1 MNRIIREYKKEA
13 LVFLLLFIA
22 YTMWMHALFINEQA
36 TSYYS
41 GSSYRLESNPITVNE
56 FNQINAKVN
65 EGKSS
70 AKNIMGWF
78 QINDETITDDRD
90 ISISFD
96 VIYVFGNVPYESGAT
111 AEYSCAISSDKA
123 YELWNSYNVEGEYVR
138 IGNVKYKVLSV
149 LHGMSDIIVV
159 NANGQSALRDAEI
172 TALEVEIHEDDF
184 WSPEV
189 FEYENFIDSDII
201 VSYTEITG
209 ILSSVALLPA
219 YGIFLAALAKLVF
232 EIIQNRKNMP
242 YVFILSAIGI
252 IWIIINVKIF
262 QLNFYIPESMIPDKW
277 SNFGFWTGKINN
289 FKGYLRDI
297 ALMKSYYP
305 DLLIKSM
312 VDSILIYSVLST
324 VIFLFSTRM
333 FEIRTENKLIVTE
346 LVIIIISFLS
356 FLVSYTNN
364 IAAKTSNIYWMG
376 IPGYILIN
384 YVVNNL
390 NIKYKS
396 FKDVIKCLQ

>member
-22 YTMWMHALFINEQA
+22 YTMWMYALFINEQV
-36 TSYYS
+36 TSCYS
-41 GSSYRLESNPITVNE
+41 GLSYRLESNPIKVNE
-56 FNQINAKVN
+56 FNQINEKVN

-78 QINDETITDDRD
+78 QINDETITDDRN
-90 ISISFD
+90 ISISSD
-96 VIYVFGNVPYESGAT
+96 VIYVFGNVPYELGVT
-111 AEYSCAISSDKA
+111 AEYSCSISSDKA

-149 LHGMSDIIVV
+149 LHGMSDIIIV

-189 FEYENFIDSDII
+189 FEYENFIESDII

-232 EIIQNRKNMP
+232 KIIQNRKNMP
-242 YVFILSAIGI
+242 YIFILSAIGL

-289 FKGYLRDI
+289 FQGYLRDI

-305 DLLIKSM
+305 DLHIKTM
-312 VDSILIYSVLST
+312 ADSILIYSVLSA
-324 VIFLFSTRM
+324 VIFLFSARM
-333 FEIRTENKLIVTE
+333 LEIRTENKLFVTE
-346 LVIIIISFLS
+346 LVIIMISSLS
-356 FLVSYTNN
+356 FAVSYTNN

-376 IPGYILIN
+376 IHGYILIN

>member
-22 YTMWMHALFINEQA
+22 YTMWMYALFINEQL

-41 GSSYRLESNPITVNE
+41 GSSYRLESNPIKVNE

-70 AKNIMGWF
+70 AKNITGWF

-90 ISISFD
+90 ISISSD
-96 VIYVFGNVPYESGAT
+96 VIYVFGNVPYELGVT

-149 LHGMSDIIVV
+149 LHGMSDIIIV
-159 NANGQSALRDAEI
+159 NANGQSSLRDAEI
-172 TALEVEIHEDDF
+172 AALEVEIHEDDF

-189 FEYENFIDSDII
+189 FEYENFIESDII

-219 YGIFLAALAKLVF
+219 YGIFLAALAKLIF

-242 YVFILSAIGI
+242 YIFILSAIGL
-252 IWIIINVKIF
+252 IWIIVNVKIF

-305 DLLIKSM
+305 DLHIKAM
-312 VDSILIYSVLST
+312 ADSILIYSVLSA
-324 VIFLFSTRM
+324 VIFLFSARM
-333 FEIRTENKLIVTE
+333 LEIGTENKLIVTE
-346 LVIIIISFLS
+346 LVIIIISLLS
-356 FLVSYTNN
+356 FFVSYTNN

>member
-1 MNRIIREYKKEA
+1 MNRIIRKYKKEA

-22 YTMWMHALFINEQA
+22 HTMWMYALFINEQV

-41 GSSYRLESNPITVNE
+41 GSSYRLESNPIKVNE

-70 AKNIMGWF
+70 AKNITGWF
-78 QINDETITDDRD
+78 QINDETITDDRN
-90 ISISFD
+90 ISISSD
-96 VIYVFGNVPYESGAT
+96 VIYVFGNVPYELGAT

-149 LHGMSDIIVV
+149 LHGMSDIIIV
-159 NANGQSALRDAEI
+159 NANGQSALKDAEI

-189 FEYENFIDSDII
+189 FEYENFIESDII
-201 VSYTEITG
+201 VSYTKITG

-219 YGIFLAALAKLVF
+219 YGIFLAALSKLVF

-242 YVFILSAIGI
+242 YIFILSAIGL

-277 SNFGFWTGKINN
+277 SNFGFWTSKINS
-289 FKGYLRDI
+289 FREYLRDV

-305 DLLIKSM
+305 DLHIKTM
-312 VDSILIYSVLST
+312 TDSILIYSVLSAA
-324 VIFLFSTRM
+324 IFLFSARM
-333 FEIRTENKLIVTE
+333 LEIRTENKLIVTE
-346 LVIIIISFLS
+346 LVIIIILLLS
-356 FLVSYTNN
+356 FAVSYINN
-364 IAAKTSNIYWMG
+364 IVVKTSNIYWMV

>member
-13 LVFLLLFIA
+13 LIFLLLFIA
-22 YTMWMHALFINEQA
+22 YTMWMYALFINEQV
-36 TSYYS
+36 TSCYS
-41 GSSYRLESNPITVNE
+41 GSSYRLESNPIKVNE
-56 FNQINAKVN
+56 FNQINEKVN

-70 AKNIMGWF
+70 AKNITGWF
-78 QINDETITDDRD
+78 QINNETITDDRD
-90 ISISFD
+90 ISISSD
-96 VIYVFGNVPYESGAT
+96 VIYVFGNVPYELGVTS
-111 AEYSCAISSDKA
+111 EYSCAISSDKA

-149 LHGMSDIIVV
+149 LHGMSDIIIV

-172 TALEVEIHEDDF
+172 TALEVEINEDDF

-189 FEYENFIDSDII
+189 FEYENFIESDII

-209 ILSSVALLPA
+209 ILSSVSLLPA

-232 EIIQNRKNMP
+232 EIIQNRKNIP
-242 YVFILSAIGI
+242 YIFILSAIGL

-277 SNFGFWTGKINN
+277 SNFGFWTSKINS
-289 FKGYLRDI
+289 FRGYLRDV

-305 DLLIKSM
+305 DLHIKSM
-312 VDSILIYSVLST
+312 TDSILIYSVLSA
-324 VIFLFSTRM
+324 VIFLFSARM
-333 FEIRTENKLIVTE
+333 LKIRTENKLIVTE
-346 LVIIIISFLS
+346 LVIIIISLLS
-356 FLVSYTNN
+356 FLVSYINN

>member
-1 MNRIIREYKKEA
+1 M
-13 LVFLLLFIA
+13 
-22 YTMWMHALFINEQA
+22 
-36 TSYYS
+36 
-41 GSSYRLESNPITVNE
+41 
-56 FNQINAKVN
+56 
-65 EGKSS
+65 
-70 AKNIMGWF
+70 
-78 QINDETITDDRD
+78 
-90 ISISFD
+90 
-96 VIYVFGNVPYESGAT
+96 
-111 AEYSCAISSDKA
+111 
-123 YELWNSYNVEGEYVR
+123 EGEYVQ
-138 IGNVKYKVLSV
+138 ISNVKYKVLSV
-149 LHGMSDIIVV
+149 LHGMSDIIIV
-159 NANGQSALRDAEI
+159 NANGQSALRDAKI

-189 FEYENFIDSDII
+189 FEYENLIDSDII
-201 VSYTEITG
+201 VRYTEITG

-242 YVFILSAIGI
+242 YIFILFAIGL

-289 FKGYLRDI
+289 FQGYLRDI

-305 DLLIKSM
+305 DLRIKSM
-312 VDSILIYSVLST
+312 TDSILIYSVLSSA
-324 VIFLFSTRM
+324 IFLFSARM
-333 FEIRTENKLIVTE
+333 LEIRTENKLIVTE

-364 IAAKTSNIYWMG
+364 IAAKTSNIYWMV

>member
-22 YTMWMHALFINEQA
+22 YTMWMYALFINEQA

-56 FNQINAKVN
+56 FNHINEKVN

-70 AKNIMGWF
+70 AKNITGWF

-90 ISISFD
+90 ISISSD
-96 VIYVFGNVPYESGAT
+96 VIYVFGDVPYESGAT

-123 YELWNSYNVEGEYVR
+123 YELWKSHNVEGEYVQ
-138 IGNVKYKVLSV
+138 ISNVKYKVLSV
-149 LHGMSDIIVV
+149 LHGMSDIIIV
-159 NANGQSALRDAEI
+159 NANGQSALRDAKI

-189 FEYENFIDSDII
+189 FEYENLIDSDII
-201 VSYTEITG
+201 VRYTEITG

-242 YVFILSAIGI
+242 YIFILFAIGL

-289 FKGYLRDI
+289 FQGYLRDI

-305 DLLIKSM
+305 DLRIKSM
-312 VDSILIYSVLST
+312 TDSILIYSVLSSA
-324 VIFLFSTRM
+324 IFLFSARM
-333 FEIRTENKLIVTE
+333 LEIRTENKLIVTE

-364 IAAKTSNIYWMG
+364 IAAKTSNIYWMV